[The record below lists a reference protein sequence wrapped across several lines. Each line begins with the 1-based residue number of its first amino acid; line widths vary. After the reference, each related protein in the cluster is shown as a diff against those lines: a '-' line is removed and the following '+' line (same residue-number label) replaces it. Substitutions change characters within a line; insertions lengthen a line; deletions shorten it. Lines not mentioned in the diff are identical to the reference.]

1 LPPGPGPSDDG
12 LMAPDSFVEIHFSDA
27 ERADVGNGIVVHR
40 LYRSG
45 PERTARRALLVRFPA
60 GSRWP
65 GVDVHEPGP
74 EEVFVVSGVF
84 RGLTEEDS
92 VHGPGTFLHLDAGTS
107 HAPSTDTGGD
117 LFVYYPEG

>member
-1 LPPGPGPSDDG
+1 VT
-12 LMAPDSFVEIHFSDA
+12 PDSFDEIHVSDA

-45 PERTARRALLVRFPA
+45 PEPDARRALLVRFPP

-74 EEVFVVSGVF
+74 EDVFVTSGTF
-84 RGLTEEDS
+84 RGLTGDGS
-92 VHGPGTFLHLDAGTS
+92 VHGPGTFLHFAAGTS
-107 HAPSTDTGGD
+107 HSPATDTGGE